1 MPKLT
6 DKQLVVLNAA
16 AAHDGGRAL
25 PLPAS
30 LKLAKGPAGSL
41 LAGLVKRG
49 LLAACPATKDD
60 EVWREDGDERLTLV
74 ISDSGLAALG
84 ITDDGPKTTSQGRRK
99 SPVKADTKG
108 SDAPAAAGPRPGSK
122 LEAVVNLL
130 RLPEGATVNDIMVA
144 TNWQAHSVRG
154 AISGSVKRKLGLH
167 VTSEV
172 EDGRGR
178 VYRIVAQA
186 SDAKS

>member
-16 AAHDGGRAL
+16 AAHDGGRVL

-60 EVWREDGDERLTLV
+60 EVWREDNDERMTLV

-84 ITDDGPKTTSQGRRK
+84 ITGDSPKTASEGSRK

-130 RLPEGATVNDIMVA
+130 RRPEGATVDDIMAA
-144 TNWQAHSVRG
+144 TGWQAHSVRG
-154 AISGSVKRKLGLH
+154 AISGSVKRKQGLR

-172 EDGRGR
+172 EEGRGR
-178 VYRIVAQA
+178 VYRIAAVRSGAA
-186 SDAKS
+186 

>member
-16 AAHDGGRAL
+16 AHDSGRAL

-74 ISDSGLAALG
+74 ISESGLAALG
-84 ITDDGPKTTSQGRRK
+84 ITDDPSEAASADNRK
-99 SPVKADTKG
+99 SPVQADSKVF
-108 SDAPAAAGPRPGSK
+108 DAPAAAGPRPGSK

-130 RLPEGATVNDIMVA
+130 RRPEGATVDDIMAA

-154 AISGSVKRKLGLH
+154 AISGSVKRKLGLQ
-167 VTSEV
+167 VTSEI
-172 EDGRGR
+172 EEGRGR
-178 VYRIVAQA
+178 VYRIAAVRSGAA
-186 SDAKS
+186 